1 MGRGVYSI
9 PDKKVDP
16 AKTAKARGSYLRVHF
31 KNTYETARAIKGLK
45 LKQAQKYLNDVI
57 EHKTAVPYR
66 RHTGGPG
73 RHAQAK
79 LFGVSQCRWPEK
91 SCRFLLDLLQNA
103 QSNAEAKKLNSSKLV
118 ISHILV
124 NRAPKQ
130 RRRTHRAHGRIG
142 PYLASNSHIEL
153 LLSEKSKPVPKPTS
167 TPKKD
172 DKSIVAKK

>member
-1 MGRGVYSI
+1 MGRAIYSI

-31 KNTYETARAIKGLK
+31 KNTYETARAIKGLR
-45 LKQAQKYLNDVI
+45 LKQAQKYLNDVV
-57 EHKTAVPYR
+57 ERKTAVPFL
-66 RHTGGPG
+66 RHNGGPG

-79 LFGVSQCRWPEK
+79 QFGTSQCRWPEK

-103 QSNAEAKKLNSSKLV
+103 QSNAESKNLKVNQLV
-118 ISHILV
+118 VSHILV

-153 LLSEKSKPVPKPTS
+153 VLSEKSAPVPKPS
-167 TPKKD
+167 TGKKD
-172 DKSIVAKK
+172 DKSIVAKQ